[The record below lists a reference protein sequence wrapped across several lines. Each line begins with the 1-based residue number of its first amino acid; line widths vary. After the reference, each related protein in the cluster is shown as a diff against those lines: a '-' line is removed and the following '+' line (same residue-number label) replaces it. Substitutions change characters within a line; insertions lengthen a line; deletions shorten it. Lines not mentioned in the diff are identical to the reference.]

1 MIQIASI
8 LFIVVAVVTIILS
21 IVNINTSLSSMTNL
35 TAQEAAS
42 VEAQLGEVDMTMD
55 DAMGIVSAIA
65 YVGVGL
71 VVVFNAVRIAVGI
84 LGLKKA
90 DQSSKFFTV
99 WGVIFL
105 VFGVLS
111 LSGGVVS
118 LLGLCNLV
126 GGIVAPILFT
136 GGANQ
141 NPNPAPKSRPAIAA
155 NFY

>member
-1 MIQIASI
+1 MIPIASI

-21 IVNINTSLSSMTNL
+21 IVNINTSLNSMTNL

-71 VVVFNAVRIAVGI
+71 LVVFNAVRIVVGI

-90 DQSSKFFTV
+90 DQPSKFFTV
-99 WGVIFL
+99 WGIIFL
-105 VFGVLS
+105 IFGILG
-111 LSGGVVS
+111 LGNIVS
-118 LLGLCNLV
+118 IMGLCNLA
-126 GGIVAPILFT
+126 GGIAAPILFLI
-136 GGANQ
+136 GAKQ
-141 NPNPAPKSRPAIAA
+141 NKKNSV
-155 NFY
+155 

>member
-1 MIQIASI
+1 MKEKNKLIQIASI

-71 VVVFNAVRIAVGI
+71 VVVFNAVRIVVGI

-90 DQSSKFFTV
+90 DQPSKFFTV
-99 WGVIFL
+99 WGIIFL
-105 VFGVLS
+105 IFGILG
-111 LSGGVVS
+111 LGNIVS
-118 LLGLCNLV
+118 IMGLCNLA
-126 GGIVAPILFT
+126 GGIAAPILFLI
-136 GGANQ
+136 GAKQ
-141 NPNPAPKSRPAIAA
+141 NKKNSV
-155 NFY
+155 

>member
-21 IVNINTSLSSMTNL
+21 IVNINTSLNSMTNL

-65 YVGVGL
+65 YAGVGL
-71 VVVFNAVRIAVGI
+71 LVVFNAVRIAVGI

-90 DQSSKFFTV
+90 DQPSKFFTV
-99 WGVIFL
+99 WGIIFL
-105 VFGVLS
+105 IFGILG
-111 LSGGVVS
+111 LGNIVS
-118 LLGLCNLV
+118 IMGLCNLA
-126 GGIVAPILFT
+126 GGIAAPILFLI
-136 GGANQ
+136 GAKQ
-141 NPNPAPKSRPAIAA
+141 NKKNSV
-155 NFY
+155 

>member
-21 IVNINTSLSSMTNL
+21 IVNINTSLNSMTNL

-71 VVVFNAVRIAVGI
+71 LVVFNAVRIVVGI

-90 DQSSKFFTV
+90 DQPSKFFTV
-99 WGVIFL
+99 WGIIFL
-105 VFGVLS
+105 IFGILG
-111 LSGGVVS
+111 LGNIVS
-118 LLGLCNLV
+118 IMGLCNLA
-126 GGIVAPILFT
+126 GGIAAPILFLI
-136 GGANQ
+136 GAKQ
-141 NPNPAPKSRPAIAA
+141 NKKNSV
-155 NFY
+155 

>member
-1 MIQIASI
+1 M
-8 LFIVVAVVTIILS
+8 LFR
-21 IVNINTSLSSMTNL
+21 
-35 TAQEAAS
+35 S

-126 GGIVAPILFT
+126 GGIVAPILFIV
-136 GGANQ
+136 GGKQNQ
-141 NPNPAPKSRPAIAA
+141 KPAA
-155 NFY
+155 

>member
-1 MIQIASI
+1 MIPIASI

-99 WGVIFL
+99 WGIIFL
-105 VFGVLS
+105 IFGILG
-111 LSGGVVS
+111 LGNIVS
-118 LLGLCNLV
+118 IMGLCNLA
-126 GGIVAPILFT
+126 GGIAAPILFLI
-136 GGANQ
+136 GAKQ
-141 NPNPAPKSRPAIAA
+141 NKKNSV
-155 NFY
+155 

>member
-21 IVNINTSLSSMTNL
+21 IVNINTSLNSMTNL

-71 VVVFNAVRIAVGI
+71 LVVFNAVRIVVGI

-90 DQSSKFFTV
+90 DQPSKFFTV

-105 VFGVLS
+105 IFGILG
-111 LSGGVVS
+111 LGNIVS
-118 LLGLCNLV
+118 IMDLCNLA
-126 GGIVAPILFT
+126 GGIAAPILFLI
-136 GGANQ
+136 GAKQ
-141 NPNPAPKSRPAIAA
+141 NKKNSV
-155 NFY
+155 

>member
-55 DAMGIVSAIA
+55 DA

-71 VVVFNAVRIAVGI
+71 VVVFNAVRIVVGI

-99 WGVIFL
+99 WGIIFL
-105 VFGVLS
+105 VFGVLG
-111 LSGGVVS
+111 LSGGVAS

-126 GGIVAPILFT
+126 GGIVAPILFIV
-136 GGANQ
+136 GGKQNQ
-141 NPNPAPKSRPAIAA
+141 KPAA
-155 NFY
+155 

>member
-21 IVNINTSLSSMTNL
+21 IVNINTSLNSMTNL

-90 DQSSKFFTV
+90 DQPSKFFTV
-99 WGVIFL
+99 WGIIFL
-105 VFGVLS
+105 IFGILG
-111 LSGGVVS
+111 LGNIVS
-118 LLGLCNLV
+118 IMGLCNLA
-126 GGIVAPILFT
+126 GGIAAPILFLI
-136 GGANQ
+136 GAKQ
-141 NPNPAPKSRPAIAA
+141 NKKNSV
-155 NFY
+155 

>member
-1 MIQIASI
+1 MKEKNKLIQIASI

-71 VVVFNAVRIAVGI
+71 VVVFNAVRIVVGI

-99 WGVIFL
+99 WGIIFL
-105 VFGVLS
+105 VFGVLG
-111 LSGGVVS
+111 LSGGVAS

-126 GGIVAPILFT
+126 GGIVAPILFIV
-136 GGANQ
+136 GGKQNQ
-141 NPNPAPKSRPAIAA
+141 KPAA
-155 NFY
+155 